1 MNRRLIPPLML
12 VCAIVVGL
20 FIGLNFTSPELYIP
34 QNHST
39 SLYHVNPQYSDV
51 TSWQSSEDLL
61 DIMSALMDDTGSVVV
76 KIREKDFET
85 AEQEYRRLVGLGHN
99 FDNIVV
105 DLELSETEMG
115 EFSKYNQRNQELIR
129 RLLDDSK
136 RFEELKK
143 LEVRYRD
150 EKNPSALY
158 SVTYEGE
165 GLKTQIQEVT
175 RQYDQ
180 QAPAFTQLGQQFSLN
195 TTGYLQSVSEVE
207 SLAQEASSTQETRK
221 AEADTLKKASP
232 VTAMPASVDS
242 VTLEVQPDQATF
254 GDTLRLNAVLSGRFP
269 GEQTVD
275 VYLDSQRWASGRS
288 DAEGR
293 FVYDLRVEQIR
304 AERHVLYAAHEGV
317 YSPLVNVTIVPTGA
331 ALTLEVRQEAERNIS
346 VSGILTT
353 AGGLAVPGAEVD
365 IYLNNIRV
373 MNTRTGGDG
382 VYRVFLPLQP
392 GTYTFRS
399 ASTDS
404 TFPLEAAESTPVTL
418 SVAGST
424 GGARSVITTIMIY
437 ATFLILFS
445 MGAVI
450 YYRHQRGREGPFELK
465 NPFAFLKL
473 PGRKETPAGTPPEP
487 AAAAPPPPGEAS
499 LPPPAVEEAAKTPDR
514 SRDEVLAQYRQLV
527 IGRDFQNA
535 VQGLYLFLRDQL
547 ARKYRIRDH
556 KSFTPR
562 ELWRLTNNKPCFGP
576 FTKFIH
582 QYETI
587 RYGGM
592 DPSPEESESLVR
604 WFGETSSALESGSD

>member
-1 MNRRLIPPLML
+1 MTRRILLPLMF
-12 VCAIVVGL
+12 VCATVVGL
-20 FIGLNFTSPELYIP
+20 FIGVNFASPELYVP
-34 QNHST
+34 QNHS
-39 SLYHVNPQYSDV
+39 SSQYHVNPQYSEI
-51 TSWQSSEDLL
+51 TSWQSSRDLME
-61 DIMSALMDDTGSVVV
+61 IMSALMDDTGSVVV

-85 AEQEYRRLVGLGHN
+85 AEREYRRLVGQGHN
-99 FDNIVV
+99 FENIVV

-115 EFSKYNQRNQELIR
+115 EFNRYNQRNQELIR

-136 RFEELKK
+136 RFEELKS

-180 QAPAFTQLGQQFSLN
+180 QAPAFTLLGQQFSLN

-207 SLAQEASSTQETRK
+207 SLAQEAGATQETRK
-221 AEADTLKKASP
+221 AEADTLKRTSP

-254 GDTLRLNAVLSGRFP
+254 GDTLRLTAWLTGRFP

-288 DAEGR
+288 DATGR
-293 FVYDLRVEQIR
+293 FQYDLLVDRVR

-317 YSPLVNVTIVPTGA
+317 YSPLVNVTIVPTDA
-331 ALTLEVRQEAERNIS
+331 ALSLEVRQLAERNVS
-346 VSGILTT
+346 VSGTLTA
-353 AGGLAVPGAEVD
+353 AGLPVPGAEVN
-365 IYLNNIRV
+365 IYLDNIRV
-373 MNTRTGGDG
+373 MNTLTGGDG
-382 VYRVFLPLQP
+382 VYRAFLPLQA
-392 GTYTFRS
+392 GMYTFRT
-399 ASTDS
+399 ASSDS
-404 TFPLEAAESTPVTL
+404 TFPLRAAESPPLTL
-418 SVAGST
+418 TVSGRAG
-424 GGARSVITTIMIY
+424 AQSVITTIMIY

-445 MGAVI
+445 MGAVV
-450 YYRHQRGREGPFELK
+450 YYRHQRGGGGPFEFR

-473 PGRKETPAGTPPEP
+473 PRRKEIPARTPPEP
-487 AAAAPPPPGEAS
+487 AAAAPPPSEEAS
-499 LPPPAVEEAAKTPDR
+499 PPPPTAEEAATTPDR
-514 SRDEVLAQYRQLV
+514 SREFVLAQYRQLI
-527 IGRDFQNA
+527 IGGDHPNA

-556 KSFTPR
+556 RSFTPR
-562 ELWRLTNNKPCFGP
+562 ELWRLTNNKTCFGD

-582 QYETI
+582 LYETV
-587 RYGGM
+587 RYGGAAL
-592 DPSPEESESLVR
+592 SPEESESLVR
-604 WFGETSSALESGSD
+604 WFEGTSSAVESDSD